1 MKKNIILFFII
12 CIIIF
17 LAYQSHIKLYQI
29 QSGSMLPKLQIG
41 EIIILLEQEN
51 YKIDDIITY
60 RVENSY
66 FITHRI
72 VQITDEG
79 YITKGDA
86 NNAEDETVVK
96 QEQIQ
101 GKVIFQS
108 KLLGKI
114 YYYRYYLLAICI
126 FFIMIQTIYHKLK
139 N

>member
-1 MKKNIILFFII
+1 M
-12 CIIIF
+12 IF
-17 LAYQSHIKLYQI
+17 LIIGILIFLGYQSNIKLYQI
-29 QSGSMLPKLQIG
+29 QSGSMLPELQIG

-51 YKIDDIITY
+51 YKIKDIITY
-60 RVENSY
+60 KVENSY

-72 VQITDEG
+72 VQITEEG

-86 NNAEDETVVK
+86 NNTEDETVVK

-101 GKVIFQS
+101 GKVIFHS

-126 FFIMIQTIYHKLK
+126 FFIMIQTIYHK
-139 N
+139 

>member
-1 MKKNIILFFII
+1 MKKSIILFFII

-17 LAYQSHIKLYQI
+17 LAHQSHIKLYQI
-29 QSGSMLPKLQIG
+29 QSGSMLPELQIG

-60 RVENSY
+60 KVENSY

-86 NNAEDETVVK
+86 NNTEDETVVK